1 MTVRPEWD
9 PFQEL
14 LTVQKR
20 MNQLFESALART
32 NFEAS
37 GGVDAWSPVV
47 DVYELPRGLVVDV
60 ELPGLAP
67 EEIEVVLD
75 HGELVIRGQRRMEA
89 EQGPRYHRVERSYG
103 RFHRRIPLPVGV
115 DSARVEAS
123 YRQGVLHVLVPN
135 AAGEHARSRR
145 VTVR

>member
-1 MTVRPEWD
+1 MGVRPEWD

-32 NFEAS
+32 NFETA
-37 GGVDAWSPVV
+37 GGVDAWAPVV
-47 DVYELPRGLVVDV
+47 DVYELPRGLAVDV

-67 EEIEVVLD
+67 DDIEVVLD
-75 HGELVIRGQRRMEA
+75 HGELVIRGQRQMEA
-89 EQGPRYHRVERSYG
+89 DQGPRYHRVERSYG

-135 AAGEHARSRR
+135 PAGEHVRSRR